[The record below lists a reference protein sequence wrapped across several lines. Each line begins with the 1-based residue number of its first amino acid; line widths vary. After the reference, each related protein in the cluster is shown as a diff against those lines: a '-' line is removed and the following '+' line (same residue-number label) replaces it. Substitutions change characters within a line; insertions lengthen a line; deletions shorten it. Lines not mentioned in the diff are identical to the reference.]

1 MDWSFRRAAADKRR
15 LEVFLRGRSA
25 AANVPGRRPFEPTVL
40 RPLVSCL
47 RGFAL
52 SPSGDTRGVKHV
64 FRWAVWWVALF
75 WLWLLL
81 VGAWNREQ
89 VVAAAI
95 AATPAASLAEFA
107 RARTELGAP
116 LPWRVLAAVPPA
128 LGMVLVDF
136 GIVMWALVAGIAR
149 RRIVRG
155 GFVSRELP
163 GGSWLTRGTGSRAWT
178 VLVASYSP
186 NAYVVDVDPAARRV
200 LLHDLIRYRRSE
212 EPV

>member
-1 MDWSFRRAAADKRR
+1 MAEPGMSPATQQK
-15 LEVFLRGRSA
+15 SA
-25 AANVPGRRPFEPTVL
+25 SPERRRPH
-40 RPLVSCL
+40 RALVSCL
-47 RGFAL
+47 RRFAL

-64 FRWAVWWVALF
+64 LPWALWWVVLF

-95 AATPAASLAEFA
+95 AATLAASLAEFA
-107 RARTELGAP
+107 RARTELGAA
-116 LPWRVLAAVPPA
+116 LPWRVLAEVPPT

-136 GIVMWALVAGIAR
+136 GIVVWALVAGVAR

-155 GFVSRELP
+155 EFVSRELP
-163 GGSWLTRGTGSRAWT
+163 RGSWVTRGTGSRAWT
-178 VLVASYSP
+178 VLVASFSP